1 MTDTS
6 QLILPDDVRY
16 AEDHEWAR
24 LEGDKVRVGIS
35 DFAQQQLGDITFVE
49 LPNVGDSFG
58 KGQQFGAV
66 ESTKAVSDLFMPI
79 GGEIL
84 EVNAAIRESPELVNQ
99 DPYGDGWMI
108 LVKPTRPDEMN
119 QLMTKDAYLDMVG
132 RTE

>member
-1 MTDTS
+1 MIDTS
-6 QLILPDDVRY
+6 QLILPDDLRY
-16 AEDHEWAR
+16 GEDHEWAR

-35 DFAQQQLGDITFVE
+35 DYAQQQLGDITFVE
-49 LPNVGDSFG
+49 LPNVGDSFE

-84 EVNAAIRESPELVNQ
+84 EVNQAIRETPELVNQ
-99 DPYGDGWMI
+99 APYGGGWMI
-108 LVKPTRPDEMN
+108 LVKPTRVDEFDE
-119 QLMTKDAYLDMVG
+119 LMTKDAYRDMVG

>member
-1 MTDTS
+1 MIDTS
-6 QLILPDDVRY
+6 QLILPDDLRY

-84 EVNAAIRESPELVNQ
+84 EVNQAIRESPELVNQ

-108 LVKPTRPDEMN
+108 LVKPTRADEMN

>member
-1 MTDTS
+1 MIDTS
-6 QLILPDDVRY
+6 QLILPDDLRY

-49 LPNVGDSFG
+49 LPNVGDTFG

-84 EVNAAIRESPELVNQ
+84 EVNQAIRESPELVNQ

-108 LVKPTRPDEMN
+108 LVRPTRPDEMN
-119 QLMTKDAYLDMVG
+119 QLMAKDTYLDMVG

>member
-1 MTDTS
+1 MIDTS
-6 QLILPDDVRY
+6 QLILPDDVGY

-35 DFAQQQLGDITFVE
+35 DYAQQQLGDITFVE

-84 EVNAAIRESPELVNQ
+84 EVNQAIRESPELVNQ
-99 DPYGDGWMI
+99 DPYGNGWMI
-108 LVKPTRPDEMN
+108 LVKPTRADEIN
-119 QLMTKDAYLDMVG
+119 QLMSKDAYLDMVG